1 MAAFVGVV
9 ALIAGGFLFLLFK
22 SPASVP
28 SEMRVTDYA
37 AEMAAG
43 TLQKTS
49 AATAPEPSCENA
61 APVFPPD
68 LGSRGPRHG
77 GPGRHETPSS
87 DQMEARGSLE
97 PRRCTVSDSE

>member
-1 MAAFVGVV
+1 MMESPIVATLGLDVGDRLRMLEEAFLPVASGQRPDSAA
-9 ALIAGGFLFLLFK
+9 
-22 SPASVP
+22 
-28 SEMRVTDYA
+28 SEPRP
-37 AEMAAG
+37 G
-43 TLQKTS
+43 